1 MGIFDFVKKGAQEMF
16 IARPDEAKDLIV
28 YKWPDK
34 TIPMKAQ
41 ITVGQDEIAL
51 FYKDGKFVGQ
61 LDAGRHTLETQNI
74 PFLSLL
80 IDKFTGGNVL
90 MAEVWY
96 VTTREVGGMQFGGK
110 IGDVEDP
117 KSGLAIG
124 TMVYGDFSIQVIDP
138 MKAIGFFG
146 QRSWSTDEEFNGW
159 FKNQLLKVIRDRIA
173 EMMVKQNIPLLNV
186 TSGAFTE
193 EIEQVVIEGCKPHLE
208 PYGMKVVRLGN
219 FVVSIKDED
228 ETQLKALYKDA
239 AQIRMAGGMQ
249 GFQQFAAGKA
259 MLGAGEGM
267 AKGGGDGGGGNPMLG
282 GAGMGVGFGMA
293 SMFQQQAQQNQN
305 QSSQQQQPSAP
316 QGGVGQLTCGKCG
329 AKTNPGKFCS
339 ECGGALVE
347 KKAFCSECGKPMN
360 PGAKF
365 CGECGAK
372 QGG

>member
-1 MGIFDFVKKGAQEMF
+1 MGLFDFVKKGAQEMF
-16 IARPDEAKDLIV
+16 IARPDEAKDLLV
-28 YKWPDK
+28 YKWPDR

-41 ITVGQDEIAL
+41 VTVGQDEIAL

-61 LDAGRHTLETQNI
+61 LEAGRHTLETSNI

-80 IDKFTGGNVL
+80 IDKLTGGNVL

-117 KSGLAIG
+117 KSGMAIG
-124 TMVYGDFSIQVIDP
+124 TMVYGDFSIQVEDP
-138 MKAIGFFG
+138 MKVIGFFG
-146 QRSWSTDEEFNGW
+146 QRSWSSDEEFVGW

-173 EMMVKQNIPLLNV
+173 ELMVKQNIPLLNV
-186 TSGAFTE
+186 TSGALTE
-193 EIEQVVIEGCKPHLE
+193 EIEQVVIEGCKQHVQ
-208 PYGMKVVRLGN
+208 PYGMRVVRLGN
-219 FVVSIKDED
+219 FVVSIKEED
-228 ETQLKALYKDA
+228 EAQLKQLYKDA

-249 GFQQFAAGKA
+249 GFQQLAAGKA
-259 MLGAGEGM
+259 MMGAGEGM
-267 AKGGGDGGGGNPMLG
+267 AKGGGDGGGNPMLG
-282 GAGMGVGFGMA
+282 GAGMGIGFGMA
-293 SMFQQQAQQNQN
+293 SMFQQNAAQQNQG
-305 QSSQQQQPSAP
+305 QPSQQPSAP
-316 QGGVGQLTCGKCG
+316 SGGVGQITCGKCG

-347 KKAFCSECGKPMN
+347 KKLFCSECGKPMN

-372 QGG
+372 QAG